1 MWPLR
6 HDDLIEDAYFVKC
19 YLERFASFSDPE
31 KWTTNVAQRKQN
43 KQTKKKTRETWFE
56 ITREIASSITSQNM
70 FS

>member
-43 KQTKKKTRETWFE
+43 KQTKKKHVKHDLK
-56 ITREIASSITSQNM
+56 
-70 FS
+70 